1 MPTTTRRIKKKGT
14 APIIFLMVAGAVV
27 SGWLGSRPAHTA
39 ADFQK
44 VTGTVGS
51 TTAVSKSGQNEFTVR
66 VWLSDQ
72 PKVAYML
79 AAKVPGEV
87 LGRVRLVPGSS
98 VEMQALTAEMQT
110 PFTGPLHNVDPTIEI
125 ATLSSDGKPLS
136 TWEDYQKHSES
147 QKKGFFGLAIGA
159 AVLAFLIWI
168 TGKRKQTEE

>member
-1 MPTTTRRIKKKGT
+1 MPTTNRRIKKKGT
-14 APIIFLMVAGAVV
+14 GPIIFLMVAGAVI
-27 SGWLGSRPAHTA
+27 SGWMGSRPAHTP
-39 ADFQK
+39 ADFQR

-87 LGRVRLVPGSS
+87 LGRVRLVPGST
-98 VEMQALTAEMQT
+98 VEMQALTSEMQT
-110 PFTGPLHNVDPTIEI
+110 PFTGPLHNVDPTIE
-125 ATLSSDGKPLS
+125 GKPLS
-136 TWEDYQKHSES
+136 TWEEYQKNSES

-159 AVLAFLIWI
+159 AVLAFLIWF